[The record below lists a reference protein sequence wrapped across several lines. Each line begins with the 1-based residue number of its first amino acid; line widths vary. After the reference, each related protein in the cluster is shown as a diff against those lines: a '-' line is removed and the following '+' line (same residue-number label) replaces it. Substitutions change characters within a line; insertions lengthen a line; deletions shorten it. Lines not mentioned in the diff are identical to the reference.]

1 MPEPLVLPKSL
12 PERFLQYMYKRHIS
26 SYGYA
31 VSNLEKSKLWIT
43 IGPGI
48 EREIPD
54 ILVEKDGIFNGQP
67 CRFKTYHVV
76 PAAQELQAKGYVR
89 FSDDNTAFWL
99 TEAGYKRAEQNW
111 FGRFVEYLNKN
122 RGLLALI
129 AIFSSILI
137 ALLIKLK

>member
-1 MPEPLVLPKSL
+1 MASL
-12 PERFLQYMYKRHIS
+12 AGLRPTMS
-26 SYGYA
+26 SLL
-31 VSNLEKSKLWIT
+31 LE
-43 IGPGI
+43 
-48 EREIPD
+48 
-54 ILVEKDGIFNGQP
+54 
-67 CRFKTYHVV
+67 
-76 PAAQELQAKGYVR
+76 ELQAKGYVR

-111 FGRFVEYLNKN
+111 FGRFVEYLSKD